1 MEEIGS
7 RVGRILVE
15 PIERDFGRKSSRSA
29 GSSMR
34 GRRAIG
40 RAKGP
45 ARGPAFP
52 FGTASL
58 PRIPAGGL

>member
-29 GSSMR
+29 WSSMR

-45 ARGPAFP
+45 PGARLFLRNRVLTENPGWRA
-52 FGTASL
+52 
-58 PRIPAGGL
+58 

>member
-29 GSSMR
+29 WSSMR

-45 ARGPAFP
+45 PGAPAFP
-52 FGTASL
+52 SE
-58 PRIPAGGL
+58 PRPYRESRLEA

>member
-29 GSSMR
+29 WSSMR

-40 RAKGP
+40 PPGARLFLRNRVLTENPGWRA
-45 ARGPAFP
+45 
-52 FGTASL
+52 
-58 PRIPAGGL
+58 